1 MHEVPKEVFE
11 FLGKWLSAQ
20 PTQSTW
26 NISSKIV
33 EAIQVGGIPCA
44 KAMLRQTTASE
55 SPEVKKLAG
64 LLIQMLDG
72 VKV

>member
-11 FLGKWLSAQ
+11 FLGKWIAHQ
-20 PTQSTW
+20 PMQSTW
-26 NISSKIV
+26 DVSSNIV
-33 EAIQVGGIPCA
+33 EAIQAGGIPCA
-44 KAMLRQTTASE
+44 KAMLRQMSVGE
-55 SPEVKKLAG
+55 SPSVKKLAG